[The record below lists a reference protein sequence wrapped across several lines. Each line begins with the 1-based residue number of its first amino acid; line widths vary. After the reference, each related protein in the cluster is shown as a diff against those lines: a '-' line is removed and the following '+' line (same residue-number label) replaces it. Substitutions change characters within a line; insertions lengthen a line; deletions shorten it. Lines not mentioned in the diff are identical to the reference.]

1 MEMKVPN
8 ESQIGNE
15 DATHRRK
22 IAPGT
27 FPMLDEKAPLKDFM
41 IEEGTVVELIEND
54 VGKRKNGHL
63 VGTSDLICHPLTDA
77 MRRHDITLS

>member
-1 MEMKVPN
+1 M
-8 ESQIGNE
+8 
-15 DATHRRK
+15 
-22 IAPGT
+22 T
-27 FPMLDEKAPLKDFM
+27 FFLNSLGFM
-41 IEEGTVVELIEND
+41 IEEGTVVGLIEND